1 VGEASGKDLWELCSI
16 SVPELRQERYER
28 LYNMMDAEEV
38 DAFVVLASA
47 TLGRKGNLRYV
58 TNYSPVSRYAGIVF
72 PRYGDPVLFVPYA
85 VHVAWAENITW
96 VEDVRFSDDFSRD
109 MAALLRDRGLATG
122 HIGLVGEDTIVGFE
136 QTLSD
141 RLSEAAIT
149 SLAGPFAQL
158 RMLKGPLEITL
169 ARHAASMAD
178 QVFTEAAILIADGA
192 TEAEIFA
199 AGEARLRRLNSE
211 ECLLLIDT
219 VGGQVMPLPSQRAV
233 GPGDLVQ
240 YSVEPVSPGGH
251 WIQSIRMFG
260 RHTPGPLARRVVGL
274 FTDALTAAQATLAPG
289 VPISEVANVIAE
301 VLAPIAS
308 HQGKPPYGHG
318 IGMDNFEP
326 PLLSVRSDV
335 MVEANMMVV
344 IHPALTV
351 EGRNFYLGDTY
362 LVTDTGAERLSK
374 YPLDL
379 AVV

>member
-1 VGEASGKDLWELCSI
+1 MSEASGKDLWELCSV
-16 SVPELRQERYER
+16 SVLELRRERYER

-58 TNYSPVSRYAGIVF
+58 TNYSPISRYAGVVF
-72 PRYGDPVLFVPYA
+72 PRHGDPVIFVPYA
-85 VHVAWAENITW
+85 VHAAWAENIAW
-96 VEDVRFSDDFSRD
+96 VEDIRFSDDFPRD
-109 MAALLRDRGLATG
+109 VAALLRDRGIATG
-122 HIGLVGEDTIVGFE
+122 HIGLVGEDTVIGFE
-136 QTLSD
+136 QALTD
-141 RLSEAAIT
+141 RLPEATIT
-149 SLAGPFAQL
+149 LLAGPFAQL
-158 RMLKGPLEITL
+158 RMRKGPLEIYL

-219 VGGQVMPLPSQRAV
+219 VGRQVMPIPSQRAV

-251 WIQSIRMFG
+251 WIQSIRMFC
-260 RHTPGPLARRVVGL
+260 RHAPSPLARRVVGL
-274 FTDALTAAQATLAPG
+274 FADALTATQATLAPG
-289 VPISEVANVIAE
+289 APISEVANVIAE

-362 LVTDTGAERLSK
+362 LVTDIGAERLSK
-374 YPLDL
+374 YSLDL